1 MQFIHKYNAYL
12 YVSKLNVL
20 FFTNTAIPYATKV
33 AGSIT
38 RSFTTIL
45 LVPAKNYEQAFG
57 L

>member
-1 MQFIHKYNAYL
+1 M
-12 YVSKLNVL
+12 YVSKLDVL

-45 LVPAKNYEQAFG
+45 LVPAKNYEHAFG